1 MAIRDSEMKAAKKP
15 TVDNL
20 PTDIIVWSP
29 DRDELMV
36 LGALAVVSLIVALDA
51 TILVPVLPTISTALK
66 GLSSDAFWTGTS
78 YLLTSSI
85 FQPFIGAVSDLF
97 GRKAPLIASL
107 DFTQLLGGRSI
118 KGIGGGGILVM
129 VQIIFADI
137 VPLRF
142 RPKWFGCVT
151 AAWAVGTITGP
162 LIGGVFAEKT
172 SWRWVFYINFPFCGL
187 GSVIKAASF
196 RENMAKIDWF
206 GGILF
211 VAGFTSFLVA
221 LTWGGVQY
229 EWNSWQPHLINDLS
243 SLGAY
248 LGAMI
253 LGMLLFGH
261 LYYVSFW
268 IEAVKGKG
276 PIATGVALLPVTCGL
291 VPSSIVVGKAIT
303 RFSSV
308 RWAIWSEWTL
318 TIEIHIWV
326 LTLLILGLGFGLLL
340 TSITAVCQA
349 MADTNDVSFATALY
363 TFSRILG
370 MCIGV
375 AIGGAAFQNKITTAP
390 MDRKLPAA
398 IAEEATVFVY
408 EVKAMPMGP
417 KKELFLE
424 AYADGFKGVFI
435 VFTAIAG
442 IAWLAGFQ
450 HPDRSH
456 DNQGPSE
463 SPASS
468 SSCERII
475 VRSLC
480 LVC

>member
-1 MAIRDSEMKAAKKP
+1 
-15 TVDNL
+15 
-20 PTDIIVWSP
+20 
-29 DRDELMV
+29 MV

-187 GSVIKAASF
+187 GSVIVPLVIKLRHRKQLRSEKTWPRLTGLVEFSSLPVSPAFSLLLL
-196 RENMAKIDWF
+196 
-206 GGILF
+206 G
-211 VAGFTSFLVA
+211 VGFTLVPLLVGEAGTIAA
-221 LTWGGVQY
+221 LVWETYGAKT
-229 EWNSWQPHLINDLS
+229 PLIKAHLINDLS

-318 TIEIHIWV
+318 T
-326 LTLLILGLGFGLLL
+326 
-340 TSITAVCQA
+340 
-349 MADTNDVSFATALY
+349 M
-363 TFSRILG
+363 
-370 MCIGV
+370 
-375 AIGGAAFQNKITTAP
+375 
-390 MDRKLPAA
+390 
-398 IAEEATVFVY
+398 
-408 EVKAMPMGP
+408 
-417 KKELFLE
+417 
-424 AYADGFKGVFI
+424 
-435 VFTAIAG
+435 
-442 IAWLAGFQ
+442 
-450 HPDRSH
+450 
-456 DNQGPSE
+456 
-463 SPASS
+463 
-468 SSCERII
+468 
-475 VRSLC
+475 SL
-480 LVC
+480 VD